1 MEYVRLG
8 SSGLRVSR
16 LCLGMM
22 SYGTS
27 KWRPWVLDEPE
38 SKPFVRHAWEQ
49 GINFFDTA
57 DMYSN
62 GVSEEVLGRALKEI
76 GARDQIVVATKVFF
90 PHGPGPNQGG
100 LSRKHIFHA
109 IDASLGR
116 LGLDHIDLYIIH
128 RWDPNT
134 EAEETMEA
142 LHDVVRA
149 GKARY
154 LGASSMPAWR
164 FAKAQHVA
172 ERNGWTKFVS
182 MQNHYNLI
190 YREEEREM
198 IPLCR
203 DQGVGITPWS
213 PIARG
218 FLTGNRR
225 RGEGGE
231 KTGDTT
237 RARTDDNGQ
246 KLYYTAADFEVAKR
260 VQEVA
265 AARGNSPAQVA
276 IAWMLGKPGIT
287 SPIIGAT
294 KLPQLD
300 DLLGAVGLALTD
312 GEVKRL
318 EELYTPHSVLG
329 HTS

>member
-1 MEYVRLG
+1 
-8 SSGLRVSR
+8 
-16 LCLGMM
+16 MM
-22 SYGTS
+22 SYGS
-27 KWRPWVLDEPE
+27 SRWRPWVLDEAE
-38 SKPFVRHAWEQ
+38 GRPFIQHAWEN

-62 GVSEEVLGRALKEI
+62 GASEEVLGRALAEI
-76 GARDQIVVATKVFF
+76 GSRDQIVVATKVFF

-100 LSRKHIFHA
+100 LSRKHILDA
-109 IDASLGR
+109 IDASLRR
-116 LGLDHIDLYIIH
+116 LGLDYVDLYIIH

-134 EAEETMEA
+134 PAEETMEA

-172 ERNGWTKFVS
+172 ERHGWTRFVS

-203 DQGVGITPWS
+203 DQGVGLTPWS

-225 RGEGGE
+225 RDASGA

-237 RARTDDNGQ
+237 RAQTDDYGQ
-246 KLYYTAADFEVAKR
+246 KLYYSDADFEVAKR

-294 KLPQLD
+294 KLAQLD
-300 DLLGAVGLALTD
+300 DVLGAVGLTLTED
-312 GEVKRL
+312 EVKQL
-318 EELYTPHSVLG
+318 EEPYTPHAVLG